1 MNNVIQLI
9 IHFEHCSMTMDWI
22 YLFICM
28 QNVYNMF
35 CVNWK
40 LWFYFNYENWV
51 LIGIY
56 LYIHGNFHW
65 TIFQLFKFQ
74 KNIQYINR
82 YKSIYILS
90 FLNQIWFY
98 WSYISEK
105 SKICLSGYVL
115 RKIKRKNLIKWTV
128 YTLQQKRK
136 SNGISKIGEIW
147 FNKKIALALTDLRYK
162 LQDLKRP
169 SFIVYILFWN
179 FSIYTFFML
188 ERR

>member
-1 MNNVIQLI
+1 MILFQLRKLS
-9 IHFEHCSMTMDWI
+9 FDRYLSI
-22 YLFICM
+22 YAIYTIC
-28 QNVYNMF
+28 
-35 CVNWK
+35 
-40 LWFYFNYENWV
+40 
-51 LIGIY
+51 
-56 LYIHGNFHW
+56 
-65 TIFQLFKFQ
+65 QLFKFDK
-74 KNIQYINR
+74 KNELFIWYSKK

-105 SKICLSGYVL
+105 KKIFLSGYVL
-115 RKIKRKNLIKWTV
+115 RKIKIKWTV

-179 FSIYTFFML
+179 FSMYTFFML